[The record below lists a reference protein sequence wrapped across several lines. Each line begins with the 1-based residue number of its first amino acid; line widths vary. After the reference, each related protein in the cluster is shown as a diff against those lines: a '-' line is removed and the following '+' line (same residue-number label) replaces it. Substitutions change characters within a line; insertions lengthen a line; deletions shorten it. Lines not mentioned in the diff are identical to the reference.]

1 MAIDTS
7 RGPTATTEPGAEP
20 VFSRKGEATLIAFG
34 LWMIVGL
41 FLDGWAHSERKPD
54 SFFTPWHAVIY
65 SGFAGAAGSALVQLR
80 AQRRP
85 GASWRSAVP
94 AGYGVSLAGLAVFA
108 LGAGGD
114 LVWHEVF
121 GVEVDLAALLS
132 PSHLLLM
139 AGGLL
144 ALTGPF
150 RTAWRAAT
158 DAPSF
163 SSFLPALGSL
173 TLATGL
179 ALFFTFYLSPFART
193 VVPRLAPAETDIHDF
208 TTASTDGFV
217 QLREMWTVSGI
228 LLTTV
233 LVMVPVLLLVSR
245 WRPPAG
251 TLFVFFAAVALFE
264 GAASEFSRWPLV
276 LAVLGAGLAAEL
288 LVRGGVSVR
297 VLSGML
303 PAALWLGY
311 FGVVV
316 VAYDLGWSA
325 ELWTGTVVLAVL
337 TGLGLGLL
345 VAPPARPGRLGGAAI
360 G

>member
-7 RGPTATTEPGAEP
+7 HERKAEAATPAPT
-20 VFSRKGEATLIAFG
+20 FSRGGETALILFG

-65 SGFAGAAGSALVQLR
+65 TGFAGAAGSALLQLR
-80 AQRRP
+80 AQHRP

-94 AGYGVSLAGLAVFA
+94 AGYGVSLIGLAVFA

-150 RTAWRAAT
+150 RTAWREAS
-158 DAPSF
+158 DAPSL

-179 ALFFTFYLSPFART
+179 AVFFTFYLSPFART

-208 TTASTDGFV
+208 SAASTAGFV
-217 QLREMWTVSGI
+217 QLREMWAVSGI

-233 LVMVPVLLLVSR
+233 LVMVPVLLVVAR

-251 TLFVFFAAVALFE
+251 SLLAFFGAVAIFE
-264 GAASEFSRWPLV
+264 GTASEFARWPLM
-276 LAVLGAGLAAEL
+276 LAVICAGLVAEL
-288 LVRGGVSVR
+288 LVRRGASIR
-297 VLSGML
+297 VLSGVL

-311 FGVVV
+311 FVIVA
-316 VAYDLGWSA
+316 VAYDLAWSA
-325 ELWTGTVVLAVL
+325 ELWTGSVVLAVL

-345 VAPPARPGRLGGAAI
+345 VAPPARARRLGSDAI